1 MERRY
6 EPMRRRRSEYE
17 QRITVR
23 LPSYMVDYLKR
34 LAREWEREYGGLMPA
49 EGDELTVSDAI
60 RLIIDFFRRYG
71 SDIKAFVENIAV
83 ERAVEKML
91 GRENAGVDLYEESVF
106 IRVPP
111 HVYRKLKHLQSQL
124 DCPDVSALLAY
135 LADSV

>member
-17 QRITVR
+17 HRITVR

-34 LAREWEREYGGLMPA
+34 LAREWEKEYGGLMPA
-49 EGDELTVSDAI
+49 EGDELTVSDVV
-60 RLIIDFFRRYG
+60 RLIVDFFRRYG
-71 SDIKAFVENIAV
+71 SDIKAFVEGMVVEKAV
-83 ERAVEKML
+83 ERML
-91 GRENAGVDLYEESVF
+91 GRESAGVDLYEESVF

-111 HVYRKLKHLQSQL
+111 HVYRKLKHLQSRL
-124 DCPDVSALLAY
+124 ECPDIPALLAY

>member
-1 MERRY
+1 
-6 EPMRRRRSEYE
+6 MRRRRSEYE